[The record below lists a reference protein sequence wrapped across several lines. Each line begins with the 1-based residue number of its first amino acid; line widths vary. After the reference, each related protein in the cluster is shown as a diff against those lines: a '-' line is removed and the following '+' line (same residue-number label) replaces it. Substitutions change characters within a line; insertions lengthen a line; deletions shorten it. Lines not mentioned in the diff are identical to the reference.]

1 MLIQMGNAAPK
12 NPSIDPELADDPA
25 PRVTYLHVPDT
36 FEDAHGNVHYDFN
49 PKLDVD
55 AFRQHIIDAHSPY
68 LPADRYGITRVGDL
82 GYGNQEALLAIT
94 HPNGLWVQQA
104 SKEPLWVGSPDDK
117 HGKFTRALADHF
129 GCSHGIPRDVEDTH
143 YTRFGLRTLPPG
155 VSPNALGGDMQMAL
169 TNAGRL
175 LQSNMMGG
183 GQVGDTGAGS
193 AATATTLTT
202 GKTYTL
208 NQWAGYRVYVYSTTG
223 TKQVWGNIIS
233 NTTGGVLTV
242 DRWYAAATPGGAAD
256 TTPSTPWGFI
266 IADGGSTSGW
276 FMGLSATAVGAATAT
291 SLSGEI
297 TTASGGLVRKISP
310 FANTSSTSPVT
321 WTLTPVFTAN
331 GSDSLPV
338 TIITIATFVSMVT
351 SDVTDAML
359 ASSSLSAAA
368 TLSASG
374 DQLTVTDTWTG
385 S

>member
-1 MLIQMGNAAPK
+1 MLVELGNAAAKHP
-12 NPSIDPELADDPA
+12 ITPEYDDGA

-36 FEDAHGNVHYDFN
+36 FADEHGVVHYDYD
-49 PKLDVD
+49 PTLDMD
-55 AFRQHIIDAHSPY
+55 AFRQHVIDAHSPY
-68 LPADRYGITRVGDL
+68 LPPDRYGITRVGDL
-82 GYGNQEALLAIT
+82 GHGNQEALLSVV
-94 HPNGLWVQQA
+94 HPNGLWTGHSTQD
-104 SKEPLWVGSPDDK
+104 PLWVHSDSHPE
-117 HGKFTRALADHF
+117 FSAALADHW
-129 GCSHGIPRDVEDTH
+129 GVQHGKPRDVEDTH
-143 YTRFGLRTLPPG
+143 YTRLGARILPPG
-155 VSPNALGGDMQMAL
+155 VHPRVYGADPQMAL
-169 TNAGRL
+169 VNAGRL

-223 TKQVWGNIIS
+223 TKVVWGNVTS

-256 TTPSTPWGFI
+256 TTPSTPFGFI
-266 IADGGSTSGW
+266 IADGGSTSAW

-310 FANTSSTSPVT
+310 YANTSTTSPVT

-338 TIITIATFVSMVT
+338 TIVTIATFVSMVT
-351 SDVTDAML
+351 SDVTDAMM